1 MRQKTTIISIIIIFG
16 LIFCFLDNVKSDK
29 INPNRSYVPDKE
41 TASKIAEI
49 ILLSVYGEQV
59 NKQKPFKVT
68 CENDSVWSINGVL
81 PEPKEGYMNI
91 GGVAHIRIRKKDCK
105 ILECYHTK

>member
-1 MRQKTTIISIIIIFG
+1 MELYMRQKTTIISIIIICSLSSLVIG
-16 LIFCFLDNVKSDK
+16 Q
-29 INPNRSYVPDKE
+29 NRSYVPDKE